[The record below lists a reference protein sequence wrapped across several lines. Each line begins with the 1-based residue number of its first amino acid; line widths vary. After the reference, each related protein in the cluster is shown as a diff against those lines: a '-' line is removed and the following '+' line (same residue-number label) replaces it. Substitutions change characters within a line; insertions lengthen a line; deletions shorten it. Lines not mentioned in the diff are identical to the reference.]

1 MAETVTK
8 CSVKFAANTSAAK
21 CLPNWRTGSG
31 SGNLIPMRH
40 LFRIVFVWSVALAF
54 VASGSAWRHCMAAQQ
69 PVPVA
74 VQVQDHGAQNHGAHD
89 QASHDQ
95 ASHDHA
101 SHSHPSHSHPSHSL
115 GSQHHAAADQT
126 ADDNGKPASNNHECG
141 KCCSICTI
149 SGAMP
154 PAPSMTAFEAHAV
167 AFTLQRDVF
176 TGTSSPVDPG
186 IPKLIA

>member
-1 MAETVTK
+1 
-8 CSVKFAANTSAAK
+8 
-21 CLPNWRTGSG
+21 
-31 SGNLIPMRH
+31 MRH

-54 VASGSAWRHCMAAQQ
+54 VASGAAWRHCMAAQQ
-69 PVPVA
+69 PIPAA
-74 VQVQDHGAQNHGAHD
+74 VQVLDHGAQNHAAHDHGAHD
-89 QASHDQ
+89 QTSHDQ
-95 ASHDHA
+95 TSHDHA
-101 SHSHPSHSHPSHSL
+101 SHSH
-115 GSQHHAAADQT
+115 GSQHHAAVDQT
-126 ADDNGKPASNNHECG
+126 ADNNGQPASNHHECG

-186 IPKLIA
+186 IPKLIV